1 MYKRLIILIIL
12 LISIFFISFDFNIEE
27 QEIPKTIKV
36 EVRGEV
42 EREGIYELEK
52 NSTINDLLL
61 KLQLSNDAN
70 IDGISYQD
78 KLYDGQL
85 LVIPKKSEIKLI
97 SINSASLDELISL
110 PGIGEKTAQKIIE
123 YRDSQGCFLALEELL
138 LIKGIGE
145 AKYEKILPYISL

>member
-70 IDGISYQD
+70 ID
-78 KLYDGQL
+78 
-85 LVIPKKSEIKLI
+85 
-97 SINSASLDELISL
+97 
-110 PGIGEKTAQKIIE
+110 
-123 YRDSQGCFLALEELL
+123 
-138 LIKGIGE
+138 
-145 AKYEKILPYISL
+145 

>member
-12 LISIFFISFDFNIEE
+12 LISIFFISFDFNIEK
-27 QEIPKTIKV
+27 QEIAKTIKV

-97 SINSASLDELISL
+97 SLNSASLDELISL

-123 YRDSQGCFLALEELL
+123 YRDRQGCFLALEELL